1 MSSFGEFK
9 LYRIKDNH
17 YKFDKNGI
25 YLAFVQGK
33 KFNSK
38 MIMSLIKGNFSHVD
52 LIIDGKR
59 YTSLGDTGVGKYDI
73 DKENYSMVFK
83 LNNEIFDKRKVLKYY
98 NKTKNANY
106 SMAKAVLGVGF
117 NMKSDDAK
125 KFFCSEWVSSAMD
138 YASNHNLKINDNMT
152 LKRFGYNRIDPNFLF
167 HYILENAD
175 NLLDP
180 NDNWTKLSFK
190 ENKDVLL
197 DLLGFG
203 EQYEIKKGVY
213 ELYGPRERDFEEKK
227 HVVSLCYRL
236 MWNLKNTDKINE
248 FDEIESIYFDTVKGR
263 PYSMIL
269 CSDGRKYIFYLGNVY
284 KSIPDKFNDK
294 EIEVAPNEH
303 NINVYVNTKGDELL
317 EDIREVQN
325 GKNNPN
331 NSKNPFVKKHDEPMT
346 EEERMLEDK
355 DNLTAEVVENVVD
368 ENKDV
373 IENDIRDENEKE
385 RYSLVD
391 DIKQTFEDKVVK
403 GLIRRGIIRKE

>member
-25 YLAFVQGK
+25 YLAFVQGN

-38 MIMSLIKGNFSHVD
+38 AIMSIIKGNFSHVD

-59 YTSLGDTGVGKYDI
+59 YTSLGESGVGKYDI
-73 DKENYSMVFK
+73 DKENYSMIFK
-83 LNNEIFDKRKVLKYY
+83 LNDKIFKKNKIIEYY
-98 NKTKNANY
+98 NKTKDATY
-106 SMAKAVLGVGF
+106 SMAKAVLGVGL
-117 NMKSDDAK
+117 NIKDETAK

-138 YASNHNLKINDNMT
+138 YASNYNLKINNNMT
-152 LKRFGYNRIDPNFLF
+152 LKKFGYNLIDPNFLF
-167 HYILENAD
+167 NYILENAD
-175 NLLDP
+175 NLLD
-180 NDNWTKLSFK
+180 NSDDWTKLSFK
-190 ENKDVLL
+190 ENKNVLA
-197 DLLGFG
+197 DLGFG
-203 EQYEIKKGVY
+203 EQYEIKKGIY

-227 HVVSLCYRL
+227 HVISLCYRL
-236 MWNLKNTDKINE
+236 MWNLKNTDKVKE

-269 CSDGRKYIFYLGNVY
+269 CNDGRKYIFYLGNVY
-284 KSIPDKFNDK
+284 KSIPDKFNNKD
-294 EIEVAPNEH
+294 IEVSPNEH
-303 NINVYVNTKGDELL
+303 NINIYVNTKGDELL

-331 NSKNPFVKKHDEPMT
+331 NSKNPFVKKHNEPMT

-355 DNLTAEVVENVVD
+355 DNLTAEAVESVVE

-373 IENDIRDENEKE
+373 IENDIQDENEKE
-385 RYSLVD
+385 RYSFVD
-391 DIKQTFEDKVVK
+391 DIKQTFEDKVLK
-403 GLIRRGIIRKE
+403 GLMKKGIVRKE

>member
-1 MSSFGEFK
+1 MSGFFEFK

-25 YLAFVQGK
+25 YLAFVQGS

-38 MIMSLIKGNFSHVD
+38 AIMSLIKGNFSHVD

-59 YTSLGDTGVGKYDI
+59 YTSLGETGVGRYDI

-83 LNNEIFDKRKVLKYY
+83 LNDKIFKKNKIIEYY
-98 NKTKNANY
+98 NKTKDASY
-106 SMAKAVLGVGF
+106 SMAKAVLGVGL
-117 NMKSDDAK
+117 NIKDETAK

-138 YASNHNLKINDNMT
+138 YASNYNLKINNNMT
-152 LKRFGYNRIDPNFLF
+152 LKKFGYNLIDPNFLF
-167 HYILENAD
+167 NYILENAD
-175 NLLDP
+175 NLLDN
-180 NDNWTKLSFK
+180 NDEWTKLSFK
-190 ENKDVLL
+190 ENKNVLA
-197 DLLGFG
+197 DLGFG
-203 EQYEIKKGVY
+203 EQYEIKKGIY

-227 HVVSLCYRL
+227 HVISLCYRL
-236 MWNLKNTDKINE
+236 MWNLKNTDKVKE

-269 CSDGRKYIFYLGNVY
+269 CNDGRKYIFYLGNVY
-284 KSIPDKFNDK
+284 KSIPDKFNNKD
-294 EIEVAPNEH
+294 IEVSPNEH
-303 NINVYVNTKGDELL
+303 NINIYVNTKGDELL

-331 NSKNPFVKKHDEPMT
+331 NSKNPFVKKHNEPMT

-355 DNLTAEVVENVVD
+355 DNLTAEAVESVVE

-373 IENDIRDENEKE
+373 IENDIQDENEKE
-385 RYSLVD
+385 RYSFVD
-391 DIKQTFEDKVVK
+391 DIKQTFEDKVLK
-403 GLIRRGIIRKE
+403 GLMKKGIVRKE